1 MERFVLWVFAITS
14 SVGGIVN
21 AQAFSEEK
29 SYVEFYREHFD
40 PKYEY
45 SSEPT
50 IAIWWTILQFG
61 EADIPREKLRDY
73 LARHLELFPDCKH
86 AEDVKHHLEII
97 KRMLDEKRPGDDAK
111 VEQLIYDLRDLNLHQ
126 FMQPNDGIKISVRS
140 LHRSDG
146 DDDFLA
152 PPPTV
157 PNKLFSCG
165 YDAVPLLIDHI
176 DDKTL
181 TRSVDYW
188 RDFTYSHHVL
198 TVGECCKQILDQI
211 VPTGQVFDLSKDP
224 EKVKEAMK
232 RCYRILIEEKI
243 EWEEKQKKKR

>member
-1 MERFVLWVFAITS
+1 M
-14 SVGGIVN
+14 GIRDHKFSRGNLN

-73 LARHLELFPDCKH
+73 GGGYLELFPDCKH
-86 AEDVKHHLEII
+86 AEDVKHHLESSSGCSM
-97 KRMLDEKRPGDDAK
+97 KKRPGDEAK

-152 PPPTV
+152 PPPDGAEGS
-157 PNKLFSCG
+157 FSRVVT
-165 YDAVPLLIDHI
+165 DAVPLLIDHI

-198 TVGECCKQILDQI
+198 TVGECCKQVLNHL
-211 VPTGQVFDLSKDP
+211 F
-224 EKVKEAMK
+224 
-232 RCYRILIEEKI
+232 
-243 EWEEKQKKKR
+243 